1 MQTAVAKGDTE
12 MNHEGLK
19 RRTRIT
25 DEGLKQR
32 TRRRNVTEDFDD
44 DDFGDDYDDN
54 LQEESSSKLSAD
66 ENLSQSPTPSS
77 GKTA

>member
-32 TRRRNVTEDFDD
+32 TRRRNFTEDFDD
-44 DDFGDDYDDN
+44 DDFGDD
-54 LQEESSSKLSAD
+54 
-66 ENLSQSPTPSS
+66 
-77 GKTA
+77 